1 MANKRVQA
9 TLYSA
14 PDPRRKKAKEM
25 KQRSEALESIP
36 GIGTKLAEMLKLVG
50 VRHVSDL
57 KGANPERLYTK
68 LEQTIGTHVDR
79 CVLYAF
85 RNAVYFAS
93 HERHDP
99 AKLKWWY
106 WKDR

>member
-1 MANKRVQA
+1 
-9 TLYSA
+9 
-14 PDPRRKKAKEM
+14 M

-36 GIGTKLAEMLKLVG
+36 GIGPKLARMLQLIG
-50 VRHVSDL
+50 VRRVSEL

-93 HERHDP
+93 HERPDP

-106 WKDR
+106 WKDK